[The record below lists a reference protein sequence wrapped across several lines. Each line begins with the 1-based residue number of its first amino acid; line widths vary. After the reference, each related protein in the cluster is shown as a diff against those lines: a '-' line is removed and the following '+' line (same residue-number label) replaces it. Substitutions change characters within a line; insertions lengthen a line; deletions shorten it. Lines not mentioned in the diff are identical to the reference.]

1 MGKYNISNYKKYK
14 FDNSVTIAICDI
26 GKENCLA
33 TDIPNTVKTYFLYD
47 ENNNAVQAN
56 ICKNCSA
63 ELSLLQKI
71 ETSL

>member
-14 FDNSVTIAICDI
+14 FDMSVPIVICDV

-33 TDIPNTVKTYFLYD
+33 KEIPIPVKTYFLYD

-56 ICKNCSA
+56 ICNNCSS
-63 ELSLLQKI
+63 ELLSLEKI
-71 ETSL
+71 G